1 MFVLAPICAG
11 CYQPAYSQCATGVNM
26 LSLTHT
32 HTNTLHIAYPHQSS
46 PTQCCWPAVC
56 PVQTDCWVQERCMV
70 VWPWPDKA
78 APPSPFSICLSLTHL
93 QPYDNPSTRLTHR
106 LPSTNTWSH
115 YHCLCP
121 ESPAVAG
128 VCTRVCVLCPCPHH
142 LPPYPEPPALATAS
156 HLMCVDACLYLAS
169 FELEWFS
176 LLLFKSFY
184 LFLFL

>member
-1 MFVLAPICAG
+1 MVVHLRCLWCPTCAHVCAG
-11 CYQPAYSQCATGVNM
+11 CYQPAYSQRATGVNM

-93 QPYDNPSTRLTHR
+93 QPYDNPSTRLTPQAAQHKHLVP
-106 LPSTNTWSH
+106 LPLFMPRVPSSGWCMH
-115 YHCLCP
+115 
-121 ESPAVAG
+121 
-128 VCTRVCVLCPCPHH
+128 TRVCPLS
-142 LPPYPEPPALATAS
+142 LPTSPP
-156 HLMCVDACLYLAS
+156 
-169 FELEWFS
+169 S
-176 LLLFKSFY
+176 LS
-184 LFLFL
+184 